1 MQLTVDPHGRVMKPV
16 RLWDISASLT
26 QMEARCLYIMTG
38 EAADAVIREG
48 TVEWDAQNSCVN
60 WRYALNNCNLTFTFS
75 AQLQPRAH
83 S

>member
-38 EAADAVIREG
+38 EAADAVIKG
-48 TVEWDAQNSCVN
+48 
-60 WRYALNNCNLTFTFS
+60 RYS
-75 AQLQPRAH
+75 
-83 S
+83 

>member
-38 EAADAVIREG
+38 EAADAVIKGRYSGVGCTEFLRELEVC
-48 TVEWDAQNSCVN
+48 TK
-60 WRYALNNCNLTFTFS
+60 
-75 AQLQPRAH
+75 
-83 S
+83 